1 MERTVLGVLSMD
13 CSFDKLF
20 HPFSATK
27 AEGLVEVLRVFS
39 EGVNNVEVLSVK
51 NLWVASTDPG
61 RSLYGSIQE
70 GNIGESS
77 SGHPF
82 CRLFFR

>member
-1 MERTVLGVLSMD
+1 M
-13 CSFDKLF
+13 F

-39 EGVNNVEVLSVK
+39 EGVNNVEVLSVE
-51 NLWVASTDPG
+51 NLWVASTDLE

-70 GNIGESS
+70 EKNWREQFWASLLQTVFSIRYYFPSTKGRVYVSKE
-77 SGHPF
+77 
-82 CRLFFR
+82 